1 MKKLTIL
8 MCLICFTV
16 SMLLSAC
23 SNVDGGNTMVK
34 YQRKFQNLGN
44 PTSQPAKKKS
54 YAVIDLSDGKKV
66 NYDAPIGPSFDIK
79 Y

>member
-1 MKKLTIL
+1 

-23 SNVDGGNTMVK
+23 SNNVEGGNTMVK
-34 YQRKFQNLGN
+34 YQRKFQSFGN
-44 PTSQPAKKKS
+44 SNNQPAKKKS
-54 YAVIDLSDGKKV
+54 YAVIDLSDGQKV
-66 NYDAPIGPSFDIK
+66 NYDTPIGPSFDIK

>member
-23 SNVDGGNTMVK
+23 SNVEGGNTMVK
-34 YQRKFQNLGN
+34 YQRKFQNFGN
-44 PTSQPAKKKS
+44 SSNQPVKKKS
-54 YAVIDLSDGKKV
+54 YAVIDLSDGQKV
-66 NYDAPIGPSFDIK
+66 NYDAHIGPSFDIK